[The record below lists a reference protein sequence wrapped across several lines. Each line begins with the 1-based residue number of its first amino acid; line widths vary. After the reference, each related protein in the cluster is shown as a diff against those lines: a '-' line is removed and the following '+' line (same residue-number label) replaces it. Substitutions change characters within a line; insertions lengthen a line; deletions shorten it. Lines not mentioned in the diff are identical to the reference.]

1 MGSQA
6 SHYVQLLNPSDMGP
20 PSAAFSHGVVAGDM
34 MFLAGQCGLDE
45 QCNTVGAGDVAVQ
58 TRKAIENIEVVL
70 RAGGFA
76 LTDVVHVTTFLVSLD
91 DFDAYDR
98 AYAQAF
104 GSHRPA
110 RATVRA
116 DIHSRDLLVE
126 IQAIA
131 KKV

>member
-1 MGSQA
+1 M
-6 SHYVQLLNPSDMGP
+6 LNPDGLRP

-45 QCNTVGAGDVAVQ
+45 HGTTVGPGDVGVQ
-58 TRKAIENIEVVL
+58 TRRAIENLEVVL
-70 RAGGFA
+70 RAGGFE
-76 LTDVVHVTTFLVSLD
+76 LTDVVYVTTFLETLD

-98 AYAQAF
+98 AYAEAF

-116 DIHSRDLLVE
+116 DIHSPDLLVE

-131 KKV
+131 KRG